1 MEWAQVHLAPIG
13 GCLPLGLES
22 RCREEL
28 EAVAPGQ
35 GSAKAGAVN
44 ATTEAP
50 APQAGGQGTLRRTAL
65 LTLGAVGVVYGD
77 IGTSPLYALR
87 ECFSGPHGINPSQEN
102 VLGVL
107 SLIFWSLIISV
118 SVKYLVFVLRADNR
132 GEGGVLALMALV
144 AQRPKGGQPARRGRA
159 MLLLMG
165 IFGASLLYGDGI
177 ITPAISVL
185 SAVEGLSVATPVFE
199 PYVLP
204 IALVILLGLFLV
216 QRHGT
221 GGIGNV
227 FGPFMCVWFIT
238 LAVLGVKELVHNPT
252 VLWALSPTEA
262 VSFFMRNGGHGF
274 LVLGGVFLVVTG
286 GEALYTDM
294 GHFGRTPIRW
304 AWFGLVLPSLM
315 LNYLGQGALLL
326 RAPEAARN
334 PFFLI
339 APSWALYPLVVL
351 AAGAATIASQAVISG
366 AFSNTRQAMQLGYCP
381 RMEVVHT
388 SAEEKGQI
396 YLPGL
401 NLLLLLGVVLLVLG
415 FRSSSRLAGA
425 YGIAVA
431 SAMLM
436 TTCMAYIVARERWGV
451 RRAVALPV
459 MLVFLGTELA
469 FFAANS
475 VKIPDGGWFPLALAI
490 ALFTLMTT
498 WKRGREI
505 LAAKLRAASMDLKD
519 LLESFQGEHAPV
531 RVPGTAVFMTGNPEG
546 SPPALLHNL
555 KHNKVLHEQVVLL
568 TILSE
573 DVPHVAP
580 DERVEVQPLEQGFV
594 RVIARYG
601 FMENPSIP
609 DILKRG
615 REQGLQFQLMSTS
628 FFLGR
633 ETLIPSKK
641 PGMAMWREAL
651 FAWMSRN
658 ARSAT
663 AFFRIPPNRVVEL
676 GTQVEL

>member
-1 MEWAQVHLAPIG
+1 
-13 GCLPLGLES
+13 
-22 RCREEL
+22 
-28 EAVAPGQ
+28 
-35 GSAKAGAVN
+35 VN
-44 ATTEAP
+44 ATAQAP
-50 APQAGGQGTLRRTAL
+50 ASPAEGPDPLKRTAL
-65 LTLGAVGVVYGD
+65 LAVGAVGVVYGD

-87 ECFSGPHGINPSQEN
+87 ECFTGPHGITPSAQN

-118 SVKYLVFVLRADNR
+118 SVKYLGFVLRADNR
-132 GEGGVLALMALV
+132 GEGGILALMALV
-144 AQRPKGGQPARRGRA
+144 SQRPKGSRATHRARPV
-159 MLLLMG
+159 LLLLG

-177 ITPAISVL
+177 ITPAMTVL
-185 SAVEGLSVATPVFE
+185 SAMEGLSVATPIFE

-204 IALVILLGLFLV
+204 FSLVILLGLFLV

-221 GGIGNV
+221 GGIGTV
-227 FGPFMCVWFIT
+227 FGPFMCLWFIV
-238 LAVLGVKELVHNPT
+238 LAVLGVKEMVHNPS
-252 VLWALSPTEA
+252 VLGA
-262 VSFFMRNGGHGF
+262 VSPVHGVRFFLQNGGHGF
-274 LVLGGVFLVVTG
+274 LVLGAVFLVVTG

-294 GHFGRTPIRW
+294 GHFGRRPIRW
-304 AWFGLVLPSLM
+304 AWFGLVLPGLL
-315 LNYLGQGALLL
+315 LNYFGQGALLL
-326 RAPEAARN
+326 RDPSAARN
-334 PFFLI
+334 PFYLI
-339 APSWALYPLVVL
+339 APDWALYPLVAL
-351 AAGAATIASQAVISG
+351 ATGAAAIASQAVISG

-401 NLLLLLGVVLLVLG
+401 NWVMLVGVVALVLG
-415 FRSSSRLAGA
+415 FRSSTNLAGA
-425 YGIAVA
+425 YGIAV
-431 SAMLM
+431 STAMLM
-436 TTCMAYIVARERWGV
+436 TTSMAYVVARERWGV

-459 MLVFLGTELA
+459 AGLFFGVELA
-469 FFAANS
+469 FFSANA
-475 VKIPDGGWFPLALAI
+475 VKIPEGGWFPLALAVV
-490 ALFTLMTT
+490 LFTLMTT

-505 LAAKLRAASMDLKD
+505 LAGKLRVASMDLKD
-519 LLESFQGEHAPV
+519 LLESFKGEHAPV

-568 TILSE
+568 TILPE
-573 DVPHVAP
+573 DVPHVTAE
-580 DERVEVQPLEQGFV
+580 ERVEVEPLEQGFV
-594 RVIARYG
+594 RVIAHYG

-609 DILKRG
+609 DILKKC
-615 REQGLQFQLMSTS
+615 REQGLQFQLMATS

-651 FAWMSRN
+651 FSWMSRN

>member
-1 MEWAQVHLAPIG
+1 MNPTTAATPPPAE
-13 GCLPLGLES
+13 
-22 RCREEL
+22 
-28 EAVAPGQ
+28 
-35 GSAKAGAVN
+35 GAD
-44 ATTEAP
+44 P
-50 APQAGGQGTLRRTAL
+50 FKRTA
-65 LTLGAVGVVYGD
+65 TLAIGAVGVVYGD

-87 ECFSGPHGINPSQEN
+87 ECFTGPHGITPSAEN

-107 SLIFWSLIISV
+107 SLIFWSLIITV
-118 SVKYLVFVLRADNR
+118 SVKYLGFVLRADNR
-132 GEGGVLALMALV
+132 GEGGILALMALV
-144 AQRPKGGQPARRGRA
+144 SQRPRGTRAPHRGRP
-159 MLLLMG
+159 LLVVMG
-165 IFGASLLYGDGI
+165 IFGAALLYGDGI

-185 SAVEGLSVATPVFE
+185 SAVEGLSVATPIFE
-199 PYVLP
+199 PYILP
-204 IALVILLGLFLV
+204 LALLILLGLFLV

-221 GGIGNV
+221 GGIGAV
-227 FGPFMCVWFIT
+227 FGPFMCLWFIA
-238 LAVLGVKELVHNPT
+238 LAVLGVKEMVHNPA
-252 VLWALSPTEA
+252 VLGALSP
-262 VSFFMRNGGHGF
+262 VHGVRFFLHNGGHGF
-274 LVLGGVFLVVTG
+274 LVLGAVFLVVTG

-294 GHFGRTPIRW
+294 GHFGRSPIRW
-304 AWFGLVLPSLM
+304 AWFALVLPGLM

-326 RAPEAARN
+326 REPEAARN
-334 PFFLI
+334 PFFLL
-339 APSWALYPLVVL
+339 APQWALYPLVVL
-351 AAGAATIASQAVISG
+351 ATGAAAIASQAVISG

-401 NLLLLLGVVLLVLG
+401 NLMLLVGVVLLVLG
-415 FRSSSRLAGA
+415 FRSSSNLAGA
-425 YGIAVA
+425 YGIAV
-431 SAMLM
+431 STAML
-436 TTCMAYIVARERWGV
+436 TTTMMAYVVARERWGV

-459 MLVFLGTELA
+459 AGLFLGVELA
-469 FFAANS
+469 FFSANA
-475 VKIPDGGWFPLALAI
+475 VKIPEGGWFPLALAL

-505 LAAKLRAASMDLKD
+505 LAGKLRAASMNLED

-573 DVPHVAP
+573 DVPHVTVE
-580 DERVEVQPLEQGFV
+580 ERVEVEPLELGFV

-609 DILKRG
+609 DILKKC
-615 REQGLQFQLMSTS
+615 REKGLQFQLMSTS

-651 FAWMSRN
+651 FSWMSRN

>member
-1 MEWAQVHLAPIG
+1 
-13 GCLPLGLES
+13 
-22 RCREEL
+22 
-28 EAVAPGQ
+28 
-35 GSAKAGAVN
+35 VN
-44 ATTEAP
+44 ETKEAP
-50 APQAGGQGTLRRTAL
+50 APHGEGPDTAKRTAL
-65 LTLGAVGVVYGD
+65 LAMGAVGVVYGD

-87 ECFSGPHGINPSQEN
+87 ECFTGPHGITPSPEN

-107 SLIFWSLIISV
+107 SLIVWSLIISV
-118 SVKYLVFVLRADNR
+118 SVKYLAFVLRADNR
-132 GEGGVLALMALV
+132 GEGGILALMALV
-144 AQRPKGGQPARRGRA
+144 SQRQKSGKAPHPARA
-159 MLLLMG
+159 KLLLMG
-165 IFGASLLYGDGI
+165 IFGAALLYGDGI

-185 SAVEGLSVATPVFE
+185 SAVEGLSVATHFFE
-199 PYVLP
+199 PYVIP
-204 IALVILLGLFLV
+204 IALVILVALFLV

-227 FGPFMCVWFIT
+227 FGPFMCLWFIA
-238 LAVLGVKELVHNPT
+238 LAVLGVKELVNNPG
-252 VLWALSPTEA
+252 VLVAVSPTYA
-262 VSFFMRNGGHGF
+262 VSFFMHNGVHGF
-274 LVLGGVFLVVTG
+274 LVLGAVFLVVTG

-294 GHFGRTPIRW
+294 GHFGRSPIRW
-304 AWFGLVLPSLM
+304 AWFGLVLPSLL
-315 LNYLGQGALLL
+315 LNYFGQGVLLL
-326 RAPEAARN
+326 RDPSAARN
-334 PFFLI
+334 PFYLL
-339 APSWALYPLVVL
+339 APDWAIYPMVVL
-351 AAGAATIASQAVISG
+351 GTGAAAIASQAVISG

-401 NLLLLLGVVLLVLG
+401 NLVLLVGVVALVLG
-415 FRSSSRLAGA
+415 FRSSSALAGA
-425 YGIAVA
+425 YGIAVVT
-431 SAMLM
+431 AMMM

-451 RRAVALPV
+451 GRAVALPV
-459 MLVFLGTELA
+459 AGLFLGIELA

-475 VKIPDGGWFPLALAI
+475 VKIPEGGWFPLALAVG
-490 ALFTLMTT
+490 LFTLMTT

-505 LAAKLRAASMDLKD
+505 LGAKLREASMDLKD
-519 LLESFQGEHAPV
+519 LMASFEGEHAPV

-555 KHNKVLHEQVVLL
+555 KHNKILHEQVVLL
-568 TILSE
+568 TIASE
-573 DVPHVAP
+573 DVPHVSP
-580 DERVEVQPLEQGFV
+580 EERVEVQPLEQGFV

-609 DILKRG
+609 DILKKC
-615 REQGLQFQLMSTS
+615 REKGLQFQLMGTS

-651 FAWMSRN
+651 FSWMSRN